1 MHAMKSCG
9 IIKVRIHTAVS
20 EDRLKI
26 IAPDYYPEFHCIAD
40 QCRHTCCQGWEIDID
55 EASMRRFAAV
65 PEIRNEIDFTGEV
78 PHFRLSA
85 DERCPFLRED
95 GLCRMIKTYG
105 EGMLC
110 QICADHPRFRNY
122 WSDRIELGLGM
133 VCEEAARLILS
144 RERPARLI
152 LIDENDDESA
162 PLTEVEQQ
170 LMDYRQYFT
179 ERAVSELKL
188 TGPRARLMEYL
199 IYRHIPDALYDDQ
212 LENRAAFILSFYR
225 EITSAWDKTDGSLDA
240 YVEAVRQL
248 SYDVEYDDDVLRERI
263 ARGS

>member
-1 MHAMKSCG
+1 M
-9 IIKVRIHTAVS
+9 
-20 EDRLKI
+20 KI
-26 IAPDYYPEFHCIAD
+26 IAPDYYLEFQCIAD

-55 EASMRRFAAV
+55 EPSMRRFNII
-65 PEIRNEIDFTGEV
+65 PEISAEIDTSGEV
-78 PHFRLSA
+78 PHFLLSA

-105 EGMLC
+105 EEMLC

-144 RERPARLI
+144 REEPARLI
-152 LIDENDDESA
+152 VIDENDEESA

-170 LMDYRQYFT
+170 LLDYRQYLT
-179 ERAVSELKL
+179 ERAISELKL
-188 TGPRARLMEYL
+188 SGPRARLVEYL
-199 IYRHIPDALYDDQ
+199 IYRHIPDALYDDR

-225 EITSAWDKTDGSLDA
+225 EITSAWDKTDGSLEA
-240 YVEAVRQL
+240 YVEVVRQL

-263 ARGS
+263 TRGS